1 MIAYFVKYQFFQF
14 SGTPPTNGNVDKIL
28 NLHFLRNG
36 EITCVANEGSSIV
49 DYMLASSALFDSFSN
64 FQVARDDFSDHF
76 PLHCRLLLSHDN
88 QIDQTFELDSN
99 TNTWVKYKWKE
110 ESKNQFMR
118 TFSLLF
124 SNFKDTVNETN
135 NSMINSLPDFINIYK
150 KAGTCMKVK
159 HKKAKSIINQPP
171 WWDNECNMAKLNKYS
186 LLRKFR
192 RTDGRMDL
200 HNYKAAKA
208 RLKNLCRSKRLL
220 FEKEKRTELA
230 NACKNPRE
238 YWRKIKQNCNKKS
251 SQNHITADNWL
262 TYFRNLLNM
271 NVETAND
278 DLLQNIT
285 QEHDSHD
292 LERPISDDEI
302 ISSVKSMHANRSPGP
317 DGICIEM
324 LKYTLNE
331 ITPFLNILFNEI
343 YDKGE
348 LPANWC
354 ENIIC
359 PIHKSGPQTDP
370 ANFRGISLINSISKV
385 FTGILTTRLQTWAEE
400 NSVLDESQVGFRKR
414 YSTIDNLFSLHAII
428 QKYLCRPRGRF
439 FCIFIDFRRAFDSI
453 PHSKIWDSLKRKGI
467 NENGKFLKI
476 FHSMY
481 SQLKSCIKV
490 NNSLTHFFECTI
502 GTRQGCVSSPII
514 FSLFINDLVD
524 YIRSESDSGI
534 FITND
539 VEDLFALMFAD
550 DVSCFSDTV
559 VRLQR
564 LINLIEKFCNAVGM
578 KLNLDKTK
586 IMVFRNGGIV
596 KHIEK
601 WFFQGTEIEI
611 VSLYKYLGLYFTP
624 KLIWTKTKEILSM
637 QAKKAATSIFR
648 YQKYFGRFQPNDAF
662 KLFDSMVKPVAC
674 YGAEIWGYQFCEEIE
689 KVQSRFCKYF
699 IGLKQSTNDSFALGE
714 CGRLPLAVCYTTRAL
729 KYWLKLTQMPNNRY
743 PRQCYNMLKSL
754 TDAGKITWATHIRS
768 LLFENGFGHAWI
780 EGSVGNANAFIA
792 LYIRRIKDISLQNWH
807 RIVHDSPKAYHYRH
821 FKSQLDVEKYLSIDL
836 SFIGRKT
843 LANFRCSSHNL
854 QIEKGR
860 HQNIEREYRFCPF
873 CIERSVYTIE
883 DELHFF
889 YALPD
894 V

>member
-1 MIAYFVKYQFFQF
+1 
-14 SGTPPTNGNVDKIL
+14 
-28 NLHFLRNG
+28 
-36 EITCVANEGSSIV
+36 
-49 DYMLASSALFDSFSN
+49 
-64 FQVARDDFSDHF
+64 
-76 PLHCRLLLSHDN
+76 
-88 QIDQTFELDSN
+88 
-99 TNTWVKYKWKE
+99 
-110 ESKNQFMR
+110 
-118 TFSLLF
+118 
-124 SNFKDTVNETN
+124 
-135 NSMINSLPDFINIYK
+135 
-150 KAGTCMKVK
+150 
-159 HKKAKSIINQPP
+159 
-171 WWDNECNMAKLNKYS
+171 
-186 LLRKFR
+186 
-192 RTDGRMDL
+192 
-200 HNYKAAKA
+200 
-208 RLKNLCRSKRLL
+208 
-220 FEKEKRTELA
+220 
-230 NACKNPRE
+230 
-238 YWRKIKQNCNKKS
+238 
-251 SQNHITADNWL
+251 
-262 TYFRNLLNM
+262 M

-400 NSVLDESQVGFRKR
+400 NSVLDESQAGFRKR

-490 NNSLTHFFECTI
+490 NNSLTHLFECTI

-539 VEDLFALMFAD
+539 IEDLFALMFAD

-689 KVQSRFCKYF
+689 KV
-699 IGLKQSTNDSFALGE
+699 
-714 CGRLPLAVCYTTRAL
+714 
-729 KYWLKLTQMPNNRY
+729 
-743 PRQCYNMLKSL
+743 
-754 TDAGKITWATHIRS
+754 
-768 LLFENGFGHAWI
+768 
-780 EGSVGNANAFIA
+780 
-792 LYIRRIKDISLQNWH
+792 
-807 RIVHDSPKAYHYRH
+807 
-821 FKSQLDVEKYLSIDL
+821 
-836 SFIGRKT
+836 
-843 LANFRCSSHNL
+843 
-854 QIEKGR
+854 
-860 HQNIEREYRFCPF
+860 
-873 CIERSVYTIE
+873 
-883 DELHFF
+883 
-889 YALPD
+889 
-894 V
+894 